1 MHLYSLLYF
10 VKCVMNHVP
19 LTNVHGAVE
28 KNLFRGFCPFIGC
41 LVNFYIVV
49 VSVVVVVVVVVVVWD
64 LLVVVVI

>member
-1 MHLYSLLYF
+1 
-10 VKCVMNHVP
+10 MNHLP
-19 LTNVHGAVE
+19 LTNVHGADE

-49 VSVVVVVVVVVVVWD
+49 VSVVVVVVVVVVWD

>member
-49 VSVVVVVVVVVVVWD
+49 VSVVVVVVVVWD